1 MKKIVSLFI
10 VSALAFVACDKI
22 ENTDPSVGNEP
33 DVLSFEADIL
43 TAKTTFSS
51 NKTLW
56 NHDDEITVYN
66 GTAASNF
73 TNNLESGT
81 SASVTYSGT
90 LASAAEYWA
99 MYPVPASNVYGFTS
113 GEWDATRSWT
123 ATGPVYTVP
132 ASQTAVTDG
141 IQEGLDVIVASTTTT
156 SMSFT
161 HACAALKFTIGPS
174 SPAITEITVEGAKIA
189 GNYRYVM
196 SSGSQESFSG
206 SSGAI
211 TLSMGGTVFPI
222 GDYYI
227 MIAVRNYPSGLS
239 FTFKRSDGK
248 IASVTKSTALTP
260 TAGKVYPMG
269 TIPAGLSFNTVLATA
284 PSVGDSCEG
293 GICGYVNAT
302 YKYALVIGLSE
313 ETKYWAE
320 GNTWI
325 GTLGEGWYMP
335 SLDEFKDLRTG
346 ILDAGTFDAFNSI
359 ITGTLSGT
367 ALQKTTYYWTS
378 TVKPGDDTQVEY
390 YKFYNSAGTAAD
402 YGYAKKTGKERPVRA
417 IKKVF
422 FE

>member
-43 TAKTTFSS
+43 TTKTTFSS

-81 SASVTYSGT
+81 NASVTYSGT

-211 TLSMGGTVFPI
+211 TLSMGGTVFPT

-239 FTFKRSDGK
+239 FTFKRSDGRT
-248 IASVTKSTALTP
+248 ATVVKSGSLTP
-260 TAGKVYPMG
+260 VAGHVYTMG
-269 TIPAGLSFNTVLATA
+269 TIPASLPFPLSSKPSFGDIITA
-284 PSVGDSCEG
+284 EG
-293 GICGYVNAT
+293 GIVVQVDEANTQAWLLSLDQPSNGKWADALSWASARGAGWSIPT
-302 YKYALVIGLSE
+302 YK
-313 ETKYWAE
+313 
-320 GNTWI
+320 
-325 GTLGEGWYMP
+325 
-335 SLDEFKDLRTG
+335 EFQSIRTS
-346 ILDAGTFDAFNSI
+346 ILNQETFDTFNARLSSY
-359 ITGTLSGT
+359 TTLE
-367 ALQKTTYYWTS
+367 KTTGYWTS
-378 TVKPGDDTQVEY
+378 SVKDSDDTQARWYRFYKNDSTDAEY
-390 YKFYNSAGTAAD
+390 SEFAS
-402 YGYAKKTGKERPVRA
+402 KTGTNRPIRA
-417 IKKVF
+417 LLKIGYI
-422 FE
+422 E